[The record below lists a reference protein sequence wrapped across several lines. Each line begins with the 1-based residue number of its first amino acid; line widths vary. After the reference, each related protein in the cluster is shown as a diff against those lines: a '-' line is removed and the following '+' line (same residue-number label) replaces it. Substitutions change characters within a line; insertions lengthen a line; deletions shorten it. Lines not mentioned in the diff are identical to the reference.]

1 MGLGNIANVP
11 ADQQSTDEW
20 AFSHAAHHRDINRA
34 IFEKF
39 GAVIPDFILDPFDPN
54 DTGTFG
60 YQHQQMHN
68 LQNAILGI
76 SGNDLVDVSWQNEEE
91 RSQWIDLNM
100 REHLQANAILGV

>member
-1 MGLGNIANVP
+1 MGLANIFNVP
-11 ADQQSTDEW
+11 EGDHATNEW
-20 AFSHAAHHRDINRA
+20 AFSHAAHHRDINRV

-76 SGNDLVDVSWQNEEE
+76 SGNDLLDVNWQNEEE
-91 RSQWIDLNM
+91 RSSWVDINA